1 MELGLQKLLG
11 VWAMRTG
18 GSKTCSRIL
27 SVYIYIHIYR
37 ERERDCRLYM
47 HRLLTHVIHT
57 IYLSVFLCTQ
67 TIFSSVEKSIYLS
80 YVSICLS
87 FLSHLACLT
96 VSSEI
101 SSNLI

>member
-11 VWAMRTG
+11 VWTMRAG
-18 GSKTCSRIL
+18 GSRTYSRIL
-27 SVYIYIHIYR
+27 YVRIYYIY
-37 ERERDCRLYM
+37 RDCRLYI

-67 TIFSSVEKSIYLS
+67 TILSSVEKSIYLS

-87 FLSHLACLT
+87 FLSHLACLI

-101 SSNLI
+101 SSTVI